1 MVRFSVLLIK
11 QSGRQKAQTAFLWVH
26 SIPTAKEN
34 VIQEHKGTTW
44 GFQQDLATR
53 FSYYPHV
60 NLFKE
65 ARFKATCEG
74 GREYKRQAPLGC
86 PMNQTYDGAVSK
98 SLTGVALQ

>member
-11 QSGRQKAQTAFLWVH
+11 KPRRQKTQIAFLWVH

-34 VIQEHKGTTW
+34 VIQGKTW

-53 FSYYPHV
+53 FCYYPHV

-65 ARFKATCEG
+65 APFKATCEG